1 MNRRDCGN
9 APRERLR
16 WVDVSG
22 CHSGEE
28 GDGASEEDD
37 RFHDCSYAVRVWS
50 KFYQSCCERN
60 ELLAEEVLSFNM

>member
-50 KFYQSCCERN
+50 KFDQSCCERN